1 MLIRFPFS
9 FFFYFRGLYSIEKL
23 KRKVLANLSHSRRY
37 IKNRLGI
44 PNTVLLLSLF
54 TGIFG
59 ATIAIIIKNLLHFT
73 TNLLSTAFPHAQMNY
88 LYLAFPL
95 VGIILTMLYV
105 TRMVKDDLSHG
116 VSIALKSMCRSG
128 GKLRRHNIYSSMIA
142 SSITVGFGGSVGL
155 EAPIVL
161 TGSAAGSNLAQFFN
175 LSPKNTRLLLACGST
190 AAMAAI
196 FKAPIA
202 GIVFAIEVLMLDL
215 TAVAILPLLI
225 SAATGTVLSILF
237 LGENVMFHA
246 TTTSSFLVNNTL
258 FYVILGIL
266 AGLLSVFFMRVLRK
280 VETRFKKIKNKW
292 IKAIAG
298 GLVLGGL
305 IFVFPVFYGEGYE
318 NINHLL
324 SGDLHALFNN
334 SPLYVFLNHKL
345 FLYVFLIAVILL
357 KVVASALTT
366 ASGGVGG
373 VFAPTLF
380 VGAFL
385 GFFLAEIFNHFFG
398 LNLPVANF
406 VLAGMA
412 GLMSGVMHAPLT
424 GIFLIAEL
432 STGYSLLIPLM
443 VTSSLAYITCKK
455 FEKHSVYTKSLA
467 DQGDLLTHNK
477 DKFAM
482 QKINWQSLVDR
493 NISTISINATLRE
506 YTDIIAKSRRNIFVV
521 IDDHGLFAGLL
532 VMDEHREML
541 FKPELYDTVCVKDL
555 MIRPHT
561 LIYETDKG
569 ETVIRKFKETNNFNL
584 PVITTDKHY
593 IGFLSKAK
601 ILSAYKEFIAEE
613 SED

>member
-1 MLIRFPFS
+1 MKKKILAGFA
-9 FFFYFRGLYSIEKL
+9 KL
-23 KRKVLANLSHSRRY
+23 RRY
-37 IKNRLGI
+37 VKNHLGI
-44 PNTVLLLSLF
+44 SGTVLLLSFF
-54 TGIFG
+54 TGVFG
-59 ATIAIIIKNLLHFT
+59 ATIAIIIKNLLYFT
-73 TNLLSTAFPHAQMNY
+73 TNILSTAFPHAQMNY

-105 TRMVKDDLSHG
+105 TRVVKDDLSHG
-116 VSIALKSMCRSG
+116 VSIALKSMCRDG

-175 LSPKNTRLLLACGST
+175 LSSKNTRLLLACGSA

-202 GIVFAIEVLMLDL
+202 GIVFSIEVLMLDL
-215 TAVAILPLLI
+215 TAAAILPLLI

-237 LGENVMFHA
+237 LGENVMFHETL
-246 TTTSSFLVNNTL
+246 TTTFVVGNTP
-258 FYVILGIL
+258 YYIILGIL
-266 AGLLSVFFMRVLRK
+266 AGLLAVFFMRTLRK
-280 VETRFKKIKNKW
+280 IEGRFKKIGNKW
-292 IKAIAG
+292 AKAIIG

-318 NINHLL
+318 NINHILN
-324 SGDLHALFNN
+324 GDIYALFNN
-334 SPLYVFLNHKL
+334 SPLYSFLNHKI
-345 FLYVFLIAVILL
+345 FLYIFILAVILL

-385 GFFLAEIFNHFFG
+385 GFFIAGIFNYFFNLG
-398 LNLPVANF
+398 LPTANF

-412 GLMSGVMHAPLT
+412 GVMSGVMHAPLT

-443 VTSSLAYITCKK
+443 FTSSLAYITCKR

-467 DQGDLLTHNK
+467 DVGDLITHNK

-482 QKINWQSLVDR
+482 QKLNWRKLIDK

-506 YTDIIAKSRRNIFVV
+506 YTDAIAKSKRNIFVV
-521 IDDHGLFAGLL
+521 LDEQNLFAGLL
-532 VMDEHREML
+532 DMDNHRDIL
-541 FKPELYDTVCVKDL
+541 FKPDLYDSVLVKDL
-555 MIRPHT
+555 MIQPEAVG
-561 LIYETDKG
+561 YDTDTG
-569 ETVIRKFKETNNFNL
+569 ADIIEKFKKTNYFNL
-584 PVITTDKHY
+584 PVITTGRKY

-601 ILSAYKEFIAEE
+601 MLSDYKEFIAEE

>member
-1 MLIRFPFS
+1 MKR
-9 FFFYFRGLYSIEKL
+9 EVQAKL
-23 KRKVLANLSHSRRY
+23 SQSRRY
-37 IKNRLGI
+37 IKSHLGI
-44 PNTVLLLSLF
+44 SNTVLLLGFF
-54 TGIFG
+54 TGVFG

-95 VGIILTMLYV
+95 VGITLTMLYV
-105 TRMVKDDLSHG
+105 TRIVKDDLSHG
-116 VSIALKSMCRSG
+116 VSIALKSMCKSS

-161 TGSAAGSNLAQFFN
+161 TGSAVGSNLAQFFN
-175 LSPKNTRLLLACGST
+175 LSSKNTRLLLACGSA

-215 TAVAILPLLI
+215 TAAAILPLLI

-246 TTTSSFLVNNTL
+246 TMTPSFSIGNTP
-258 FYVILGIL
+258 YYIILGIL
-266 AGLLSVFFMRVLRK
+266 AGLLSVYFMRALRK
-280 VETRFKKIKNKW
+280 IEGYFKKINNTW
-292 IKAIAG
+292 GKAVAG

-318 NINHLL
+318 NINYLL
-324 SGDLHALFNN
+324 TGDLYSLFNN
-334 SPLYVFLNHKL
+334 SPLYVFLDHKL
-345 FLYVFLIAVILL
+345 LLFVFILAVILL
-357 KVVASALTT
+357 KVVAAALTT

-385 GFFLAEIFNHFFG
+385 GFFIATTLNHFFNLG
-398 LNLPVANF
+398 LPVTNF

-412 GLMSGVMHAPLT
+412 GVMSGVMHAPLT

-443 VTSSLAYITCKK
+443 FTSSLSYITCKK

-467 DQGDLLTHNK
+467 DAGYLLTHNK

-482 QKINWQSLVDR
+482 QKINWKKLIDK
-493 NISTISINATLRE
+493 NISTISINATLRD
-506 YTDIIAKSRRNIFVV
+506 YTQAIAQSQRNLFVV
-521 IDDHGLFAGLL
+521 IDDQGFFAGLL
-532 VMDEHREML
+532 VMDQHRDIL
-541 FKPELYDTVCVKDL
+541 FKPELYDSVYVRNL
-555 MIRPHT
+555 MIQPD
-561 LIYETDKG
+561 IFVYDTDSG
-569 ETVIRKFKETNNFNL
+569 EEITRKFKETNNFNL
-584 PVITTDKHY
+584 PVTTTDRKY